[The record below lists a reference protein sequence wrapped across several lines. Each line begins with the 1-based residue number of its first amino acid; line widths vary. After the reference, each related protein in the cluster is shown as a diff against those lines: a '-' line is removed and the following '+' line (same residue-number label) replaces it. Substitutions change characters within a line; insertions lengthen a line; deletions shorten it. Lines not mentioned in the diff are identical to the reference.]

1 MSIRFLNERLL
12 KLIQEYEEETTS
24 KIQRLK
30 DYIRSQGN
38 EIIYEWENHK
48 IYFVLDSNNQ
58 DNSVIL
64 QTSDSTL
71 KFSQLSED
79 MPVEI
84 QLISKRKLS
93 TQVKYTEASTPKEIL
108 HDALP
113 LIKRHASGLKLL
125 DIEDDQPEPID
136 VHQLTQ
142 CVIKIRDIGNDWEFI
157 EFAQDN
163 TQFSSQYDVNL
174 EFTDEDPTVQYIL
187 AYRTNEGDEF
197 YDENGYIID
206 MEV

>member
-157 EFAQDN
+157 EVAQDN

>member
-30 DYIRSQGN
+30 DYILSQGN
-38 EIIYEWENHK
+38 EIIYEWDNHK
-48 IYFVLDSNNQ
+48 IYYVLDSNNQ

-108 HDALP
+108 DDALP

-136 VHQLTQ
+136 VHKLTQ

-157 EFAQDN
+157 EVAQDN

-187 AYRTNEGDEF
+187 AYHTNEGDEF

-206 MEV
+206 LEV

>member
-12 KLIQEYEEETTS
+12 KLIQEYEEEATS
-24 KIQRLK
+24 KMQRLR

-48 IYFVLDSNNQ
+48 IYFMLDSNNQ
-58 DNSVIL
+58 SNSVIL

-71 KFSQLSED
+71 QFSQLSED

-108 HDALP
+108 DDALP

-125 DIEDDQPEPID
+125 DIEDEQTEPID
-136 VHQLTQ
+136 VHKLTQ

-157 EFAQDN
+157 EVAQDN

-174 EFTDEDPTVQYIL
+174 EFTDEDPTVQYVL
-187 AYRTNEGDEF
+187 AYRTDEGDEF

-206 MEV
+206 LEV

>member
-136 VHQLTQ
+136 VHKLTQ

-157 EFAQDN
+157 EVAQDN